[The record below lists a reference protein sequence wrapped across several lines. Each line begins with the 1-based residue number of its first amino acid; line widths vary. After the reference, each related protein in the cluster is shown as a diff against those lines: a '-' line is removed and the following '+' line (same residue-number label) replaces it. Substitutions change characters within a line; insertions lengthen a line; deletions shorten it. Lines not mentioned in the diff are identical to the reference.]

1 MEWWIALI
9 VVAALGI
16 AAAAAVGGM
25 GEMTKDPVRDV
36 YRQDLPARPLG
47 AVDLDGIRFGITLR
61 GYAMGQVDDLLDRV
75 STELAERDALI
86 AEITGG
92 DPVAE
97 LERRRQ
103 RSTEPPAVGP
113 SGWGPVGDGPG
124 HDQPGHDQNGHDQ
137 PGADRAGAV
146 LGSDELVPADL
157 GSADLVPDDPM
168 PGDRAGAQSSVEGDR
183 TSAVDDAWPPR

>member
-9 VVAALGI
+9 VVAALGV

-36 YRQDLPARPLG
+36 YRQDLPTRPLD
-47 AVDLDGIRFGITLR
+47 ADDLDTIRFGITLR

-75 STELAERDALI
+75 SAELAERDALI

-103 RSTEPPAVGP
+103 RSAESPAAGP
-113 SGWGPVGDGPG
+113 AGWGPVGD
-124 HDQPGHDQNGHDQ
+124 QPVQGQ
-137 PGADRAGAV
+137 PGADHAGAV
-146 LGSDELVPADL
+146 LGSDELVPDDL
-157 GSADLVPDDPM
+157 GSANLIPDDPM
-168 PGDRAGAQSSVEGDR
+168 PGDRAAEGAPVEVGEA
-183 TSAVDDAWPPR
+183 SAVEVDQASAGDGGRPSR

>member
-36 YRQDLPARPLG
+36 YRQDLPDRPLG
-47 AVDLDGIRFGITLR
+47 AGDLDTIRFGITLR

-75 STELAERDALI
+75 SAELAERDAFI
-86 AEITGG
+86 AEITGS

-103 RSTEPPAVGP
+103 RSADPAVP
-113 SGWGPVGDGPG
+113 TRAGWEPLREQAVG
-124 HDQPGHDQNGHDQ
+124 
-137 PGADRAGAV
+137 DRAGGAA
-146 LGSDELVPADL
+146 LPDRGSGDVVPDGLVREEL

-168 PGDRAGAQSSVEGDR
+168 PGDRTAGAVDR
-183 TSAVDDAWPPR
+183 PSADDARPSR